1 MTTPPCEGSSK
12 ATGGIAHGKASGN
25 RPNIADLDNNMSI
38 VAPKRGSA
46 KVRH

>member
-1 MTTPPCEGSSK
+1 MTTLSCEGSSK
-12 ATGGIAHGKASGN
+12 ATGGIACRKASGN
-25 RPNIADLDNNMSI
+25 RPNIADLNDNMSI